1 MEKACDKIEDV
12 IEEFHQ
18 HLIDQSSSFSC
29 EDPEV
34 MLKTECLIKHL
45 GGFKQIDPSGDDSDS
60 SVGTFMMFVIR
71 DFLEFSGLLT
81 NKKRIPGRDLA
92 LLLHK
97 KEVYESFVTQ
107 LTEALGASP

>member
-1 MEKACDKIEDV
+1 
-12 IEEFHQ
+12 
-18 HLIDQSSSFSC
+18 
-29 EDPEV
+29 
-34 MLKTECLIKHL
+34 
-45 GGFKQIDPSGDDSDS
+45 
-60 SVGTFMMFVIR
+60 MFILR

-107 LTEALGASP
+107 LTDALGASP